1 MRKWLKKFDAAMV
14 AAAFAEA
21 GEFETAKETLKEKRK
36 ILLALTGEASDRNAF
51 KYALNTS
58 RRIGA
63 DLDILYVA
71 NIAKDT
77 LKQYRSALDKEGI
90 DYSIIQKK
98 GSLEKEIR
106 NHTGMKRDIL
116 FVVVEISE
124 DMNINTKKSEKII
137 KDAWKNLQC
146 PLVVVSQNTDAFA
159 T

>member
-63 DLDILYVA
+63 ELDILYVA
-71 NIAKDT
+71 DIAKDT
-77 LKQYRSALDKEGI
+77 LKRYRSALDKEGI
-90 DYSIIQKK
+90 DYSIIHKK

-106 NHTGMKRDIL
+106 NHTDMKRDIL

-137 KDAWKNLQC
+137 KDAWKNLHC
-146 PLVVVSQNTDAFA
+146 PLVVVAQNTNAFA